1 MKLTRK
7 VNKDMNCGKSN
18 EKYKDL
24 PETLEKHHNSSEK
37 KKKNPSSLET
47 RKVQDSGG
55 PIDGELKEIF
65 DDEAMSTT
73 MTYVHSCFP
82 WRNPGVQR
90 GSVPDILFM

>member
-1 MKLTRK
+1 MASQMKNTRTCQRLLR
-7 VNKDMNCGKSN
+7 NIIIAA
-18 EKYKDL
+18 
-24 PETLEKHHNSSEK
+24 K